1 MERALLPIK
10 NKNSIIHRKEKI
22 LKTGAC
28 ACILFEQ
35 ISKVQYSWLT
45 YDNSDYLTGSIV
57 TNSDMV
63 SKG

>member
-10 NKNSIIHRKEKI
+10 NKDSIIHRKEKI

-35 ISKVQYSWLT
+35 ICKRYSIHGLHIT
-45 YDNSDYLTGSIV
+45 TLII
-57 TNSDMV
+57 
-63 SKG
+63 